1 MAGIL
6 DALGAA
12 WESLSWEKK
21 LGLMLFA
28 GAMVVLS
35 GGTLGLAFEVG
46 MGVATV
52 LGSARGA
59 ASLVRDPQ
67 GTVTRYL
74 STHTPTEIALDL
86 ATAALTTVGAGAA
99 SAMGGQMARG
109 AYAATREARYASWLW
124 RTDRTAWRHYV
135 RNTRRLAR
143 DETGATRLPDWNPHA
158 SLRADEIEEL
168 FRYRAQR
175 RADYYEARKQLE
187 SQLPKGHT
195 MKHYNSGKYEET
207 IKELKRNGY
216 DPQATK
222 SLDDAATQRRDSWND
237 WTGSSTRI
245 GETGG
250 EAYLE
255 SQGYHIP
262 DEFLSQNVPV
272 NNGTVPG
279 GWLDGMAVSPNGD
292 EIVIS
297 EYKGVTAN
305 LDGTSHPT
313 LYEGNAKQGTPAY
326 TRDRML
332 SDPRVAQ
339 YFHDH
344 PDVWEGVKSGETE
357 LTIKVMKTK
366 AEDLTQITDEPF
378 TLTPEVIQHLQQNI
392 DNL

>member
-1 MAGIL
+1 MVLAG
-6 DALGAA
+6 
-12 WESLSWEKK
+12 S
-21 LGLMLFA
+21 
-28 GAMVVLS
+28 MVVLS

-67 GTVTRYL
+67 GTTARYL

-86 ATAALTTVGAGAA
+86 ATAALTTVGGGAA

-124 RTDRTAWRHYV
+124 RTDRTAWRHYASQAG
-135 RNTRRLAR
+135 RRLAR
-143 DETGATRLPDWNPHA
+143 DETGAARLPDWNPRA

-175 RADYYEARKQLE
+175 RADYYEARRQLKE
-187 SQLPKGHT
+187 HLPKGHS
-195 MKHYNSGKYEET
+195 MAQYNSGRYQKT
-207 IKELKRNGY
+207 IKNLKRNGY
-216 DPQATK
+216 DSQATK
-222 SLDDAATQRRDSWND
+222 KLKQAATQRRDAWND

-250 EAYLE
+250 ETYLE
-255 SQGYHIP
+255 SQGYQIP
-262 DEFLSQNVPV
+262 DELLSQNVPT
-272 NNGTVPG
+272 NNGTAPG

-305 LDGTSHPT
+305 LDSSPHPT
-313 LYEGNAKQGTPAY
+313 LYEGSAKQGTPAY

-332 SDPRVAQ
+332 SDPRFAQ

-344 PDVWEGVKSGETE
+344 PDVWEGVKSGDTK

-366 AEDLTQITDEPF
+366 TEDLTQITDEPF
-378 TLTPEVIQHLQQNI
+378 NLTPGDPAPPTEH
-392 DNL
+392 